1 MVNHKTEK
9 DLEKVKE
16 KAMAKAMQ
24 KAKAKASKRVAVE
37 KVNPERMMVQ
47 DVGTVG
53 SLDTLPGSVSQS
65 LVEKATGRGLTQTK
79 KPKWCC

>member
-1 MVNHKTEK
+1 MSRHIILDTQIMVNHKTEK

-24 KAKAKASKRVAVE
+24 KAKAKASKKVAVE

-53 SLDTLPGSVSQS
+53 SLDTLPGSVS
-65 LVEKATGRGLTQTK
+65 
-79 KPKWCC
+79 